1 MENQTEIKE
10 ASYQR
15 LQEEVKKQMEAK
27 AAAEGTPAP
36 TEPAAVELEDDELEK
51 IKQSKELQ
59 DLIAGKKPEGEEET
73 EEERLAREAQEQ
85 EEEQERLKKEE
96 AEKAKQNEKKNWR
109 ELLQETPEF
118 KAKQQQEE
126 NEKLLAK
133 MNELKEFEDSEVYKI
148 FQKAKQENK
157 NPLDLV
163 KELVVIDVD
172 KMSDEDLVA
181 YEGKKHGLTEDELNE
196 EIRALENRSPLE
208 RKKYLNGIR
217 EQLKT
222 DNEALKK
229 KFEPARAPEP
239 KPIPEEV
246 KLKAKESEN
255 KLGEILDNLHGKKY
269 LGVDF
274 TPSRLKQI
282 EDKVYKLV
290 NTDPEDYMDKNGTLN
305 MAKAVEHAIQ
315 LKFNSIIVS
324 DAERRGK
331 EAGKFEMAKNKH
343 NPSKDGYGSVR
354 APLNGKNEKEIIDQ
368 KVEATLDQMNP
379 NRVAQRSATGK

>member
-10 ASYQR
+10 SSYQR

-27 AAAEGTPAP
+27 AAAEGNLAPA
-36 TEPAAVELEDDELEK
+36 EPAVVELEDDELEK

>member
-1 MENQTEIKE
+1 
-10 ASYQR
+10 
-15 LQEEVKKQMEAK
+15 
-27 AAAEGTPAP
+27 
-36 TEPAAVELEDDELEK
+36 LEK

-59 DLIAGKKPEGEEET
+59 DLIAGKKPDEEIETGET
-73 EEERLAREAQEQ
+73 EEERLAREA
-85 EEEQERLKKEE
+85 EEEQERLRKEE
-96 AEKAKQNEKKNWR
+96 AEKAKLNEKKNWR
-109 ELLQETPEF
+109 ELLEETPEF
-118 KAKQQQEE
+118 KAKKQQEE

-133 MNELKEFEDSEVYKI
+133 MNELKEFEESEVYKI

-229 KFEPARAPEP
+229 KFEPTKAPEP

-246 KLKAKESEN
+246 RLKAKESEN

-282 EDKVYKLV
+282 EDKVFKLIS
-290 NTDPEDYMDKNGTLN
+290 TDPEDYMDKTNGTLN

-343 NPSKDGYGSVR
+343 NPSKDGFGSNK
-354 APLNGKNEKEIIDQ
+354 APIRGKSAEETAKE
-368 KVEATLDQMNP
+368 KVEAALDKMNP
-379 NRVAQRSATGK
+379 NRVVQRSASGN

>member
-343 NPSKDGYGSVR
+343 NPSKDGYGSAK